1 MKDEAPSTSR
11 SGYLLCS
18 QIKNWSLTSLPDLSY
33 LESVIIAQFAGGR
46 QNKMAKNISSGLT
59 FDDVLLVPARSTVS
73 SRSEIDCN
81 SFLTTIIPLN
91 IPIVSA
97 NMDTVTESE
106 MAIAMAKEGGI
117 GIIHRFM
124 PVEKEREE
132 VLEVKRSESF
142 VVEDPFTLVL
152 DKATLSDAYDFIKK
166 HHVTGILIVDKKNKL
181 LGILTHRDMA
191 LETNLETKIA
201 TLMTPKNK
209 LITAAFGTSF
219 ARANEILK
227 VNKIEKLPLV
237 DKEGR
242 VAGLITR
249 KDVLK
254 IQEHPCALKDE
265 KGRLRVGAAIGVK
278 GDYWERAQ
286 ELIKVGVDVIVVDI
300 AHGHADHSIN
310 TVKRLKKEYPKTQV
324 IAGNVATGEGARD
337 LIKAGAD
344 AIKVGVGPGSMCTT
358 RIVTGCGVPQLTA
371 IFNVAEVTDKYK
383 KVPII
388 ADGGVRFPG
397 DIVKAL
403 AAGASSVM
411 IGGLL
416 AGTQESPG
424 MTIIKNG
431 RKYKVARGMASLGAN
446 MSKKANEGNKDNDF
460 GLEEYV
466 AEGVEAIVPYRGTVC
481 EILHQLLGG
490 LRSGMSYCGAKS
502 LNELTEK
509 AEFIQIT
516 NAGLKESLPHDV
528 EQL

>member
-1 MKDEAPSTSR
+1 
-11 SGYLLCS
+11 
-18 QIKNWSLTSLPDLSY
+18 
-33 LESVIIAQFAGGR
+33 
-46 QNKMAKNISSGLT
+46 MAKTIPLGLT
-59 FDDVLLVPARSTVS
+59 FDDVLLIPARSTVS
-73 SRSEIDCN
+73 SRREIDCT
-81 SFLTTIIPLN
+81 SLLTTNIPLH

-106 MAIAMAKEGGI
+106 TAIAMAKEGGI

-124 PVEKEREE
+124 PVEKEVEE
-132 VLEVKRSESF
+132 VLSVKRSESF

-152 DKATLSDAYDFIKK
+152 DGATLADAYEFIKK
-166 HHVTGILIVDKKNKL
+166 HHVTGILIVDEKNKL

-191 LETNLETKIA
+191 LETNLSTKIA
-201 TLMTPKNK
+201 TLMTPKEK
-209 LITAAFGTSF
+209 LITAPVGTTF
-219 ARANEILK
+219 KQANEMLK
-227 VNKIEKLPLV
+227 INKIEKLPLV
-237 DKEGR
+237 DAGGR

-254 IQEHPCALKDE
+254 IQEHPNALKDE
-265 KGRLRVGAAIGVK
+265 KGRLRVGAAVGVK

-286 ELIKVGVDVIVVDI
+286 ELIKVGVDVVVVDI

-310 TVKRLKKEYPKTQV
+310 TVKRLKKEYPKIQV
-324 IAGNVATGEGARD
+324 IAGNVATGDGARD
-337 LIKAGAD
+337 LIRAGAD

-371 IFNVAEVTDKYK
+371 LFNVFEVTSKYK
-383 KVPII
+383 NVPII
-388 ADGGVRFPG
+388 ADGGIRYSG
-397 DIVKAL
+397 DITKAL

-416 AGTQESPG
+416 GGTNESPG

-460 GLEEYV
+460 GLEAYV
-466 AEGVEAIVPYRGTVC
+466 AEGVEAIVPYRGTVS

-490 LRSGMSYCGAKS
+490 LRSGMSYCGSKTLGDLS
-502 LNELTEK
+502 KK
-509 AEFIQIT
+509 AQFIQIT

>member
-1 MKDEAPSTSR
+1 MTGAW
-11 SGYLLCS
+11 LLRY
-18 QIKNWSLTSLPDLSY
+18 P
-33 LESVIIAQFAGGR
+33 ESV
-46 QNKMAKNISSGLT
+46 KMAKTIPLGLT

-73 SRSEIDCN
+73 SRRDIDCT
-81 SFLTTIIPLN
+81 SFLTSKIPLH

-124 PVEKEREE
+124 PVEKEVEE
-132 VLEVKRSESF
+132 VLSVKRSESF

-152 DKATLSDAYDFIKK
+152 DGATLADAYDFIKK
-166 HHVTGILIVDKKNKL
+166 HRVTGILIVDEKNKL

-191 LETNLETKIA
+191 LETNLSTKIA
-201 TLMTPKNK
+201 SLMTAKDK
-209 LITAAFGTSF
+209 LITAPVGTTF
-219 ARANEILK
+219 KQANEMLK
-227 VNKIEKLPLV
+227 INKIEKLPLV
-237 DKEGR
+237 DADGR

-254 IQEHPCALKDE
+254 IAEHPNALKDE
-265 KGRLRVGAAIGVK
+265 KGRLRVGAAVGVK

-310 TVKRLKKEYPKTQV
+310 TVKRLKKEYPNIQV
-324 IAGNVATGEGARD
+324 IAGNVATADGARD

-371 IFNVAEVTDKYK
+371 IFNVFEVTSKYK
-383 KVPII
+383 KIPII
-388 ADGGVRFPG
+388 ADGGIRYSG
-397 DIVKAL
+397 DITKAL

-416 AGTQESPG
+416 GGTQESPG

-466 AEGVEAIVPYRGTVC
+466 AEGVEAIVPYRGTVS

-490 LRSGMSYCGAKS
+490 LRSGMSYCGSKTLGDLS
-502 LNELTEK
+502 RK
-509 AEFIQIT
+509 VQFIQIT
-516 NAGLKESLPHDV
+516 KAGLKESLPHDV